1 MNSDKTDETV
11 EGYLL
16 DVGCLRGYAR
26 EETLDRAR
34 QHRRDCLL
42 MGHCIESGYAVV
54 SDDDRVTVLDS
65 EATHRVL
72 EIARTTAKAEGI
84 KVRAQRTRRDGQM
97 ETIAIE
103 EIAPC
108 RDRGRPEKPYPE

>member
-1 MNSDKTDETV
+1 MKTQDTAEII
-11 EGYLL
+11 EGYVV
-16 DVGCLRGYAR
+16 DAGCLRGYRRDETLQRAR
-26 EETLDRAR
+26 E
-34 QHRRDCLL
+34 HRRDCLL

-54 SDDDRVTVLDS
+54 SEDDRVTVLDS

-72 EIARTTAKAEGI
+72 EIARTTSNTAGV
-84 KVRAQRTRRDGQM
+84 KVRVKRTRREGAM

-108 RDRGRPEKPYPE
+108 RDHGRAEKAYPE